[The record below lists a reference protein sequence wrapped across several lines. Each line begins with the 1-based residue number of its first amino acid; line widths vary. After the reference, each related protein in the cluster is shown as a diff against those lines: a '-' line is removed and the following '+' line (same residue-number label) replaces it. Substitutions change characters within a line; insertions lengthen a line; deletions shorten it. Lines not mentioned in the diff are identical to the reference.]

1 MAIPKALLNYLQ
13 KSKINFEPVVHKT
26 VFTAFDMART
36 LRVDFKEVAKTL
48 VVKGDNNYFIVVLS
62 AAQMLDFGKLKKVLN
77 VKKIEIARE
86 KVMET
91 VFKIPMGTITP
102 FAGFYKVQLC
112 LEKGLLKMKKI
123 VVGGGSY
130 NDAIKVKPADLA
142 KLENPILGI
151 FGAKAKIKLPKIVK
165 PTKKS
170 KKTKKS
176 TPKKKITK
184 KAKKPTKKRSVKP
197 AKKKGAKTHY

>member
-1 MAIPKALLNYLQ
+1 MSISKPLLSYLQ
-13 KSKINFEPVVHKT
+13 KSKINFEPVTHKT
-26 VFTAFDMART
+26 VFTAFDLART
-36 LRVDFKEVAKTL
+36 LRVDFREVAKTL

-62 AAQMLDFGKLKKVLN
+62 AGQMLDFGKLKKLLK

-102 FAGFYKVQLC
+102 FGGFYKTLVC

-130 NDAIKVKPADLA
+130 NDAIKIKPLDLV
-142 KLENPILGI
+142 KLEKPITGT
-151 FGAKAKIKLPKIVK
+151 FGVKAKIKLPK
-165 PTKKS
+165 P
-170 KKTKKS
+170 
-176 TPKKKITK
+176 
-184 KAKKPTKKRSVKP
+184 VKP
-197 AKKKGAKTHY
+197 AKKKPAKKSAKKNKKTKKSKK

>member
-1 MAIPKALLNYLQ
+1 MAIPKSLLKYLQ
-13 KSKINFEPVVHKT
+13 KSKINFEPMTHKT
-26 VFTAFDMART
+26 VFTAFDLART

-48 VVKGDNNYFIVVLS
+48 VVKGDNNYFIVMLS
-62 AAQMLDFGKLKKVLN
+62 AAQMLDFGALKKLLN

-102 FAGFYKVQLC
+102 FVGFYKTAQLC

-130 NDAIKVKPADLA
+130 NDAIKIKPADLV
-142 KLENPILGI
+142 KLEKPIVGI
-151 FGAKAKIKLPKIVK
+151 FGVKAKIKLPKLTKPVKRK
-165 PTKKS
+165 PT
-170 KKTKKS
+170 
-176 TPKKKITK
+176 
-184 KAKKPTKKRSVKP
+184 KP
-197 AKKKGAKTHY
+197 AKKKADKTAKKVKKSKKRK

>member
-1 MAIPKALLNYLQ
+1 MAIPKTLINYLQ
-13 KSKINFEPVVHKT
+13 KSKINFELVTHKT
-26 VFTAFDMART
+26 VFTAFDLART

-62 AAQMLDFGKLKKVLN
+62 AAQMLDFGGLKKLLK

-102 FAGFYKVQLC
+102 FAAFYKVQLC

-130 NDAIKVKPADLA
+130 NDAIKVKPADLV
-142 KLENPILGI
+142 KLEKPIVGT
-151 FGAKAKIKLPKIVK
+151 FGVKAKIKLPKV
-165 PTKKS
+165 S
-170 KKTKKS
+170 K
-176 TPKKKITK
+176 K
-184 KAKKPTKKRSVKP
+184 KAKKP
-197 AKKKGAKTHY
+197 AKKKSTKKAVKKNKKAKKVKKSKK

>member
-1 MAIPKALLNYLQ
+1 MAIPKRLFNYLQ
-13 KSKINFEPVVHKT
+13 KGKINFEPVMHKT
-26 VFTAFDMART
+26 VFTAFDLART

-48 VVKGDNNYFIVVLS
+48 VVKGDNNYYIVMLS
-62 AAQMLDFGKLKKVLN
+62 AAQMLDFGQLKKLLK

-102 FAGFYKVQLC
+102 FAGFYKTPLC

-130 NDAIKVKPADLA
+130 NDAIKIKPADLV
-142 KLENPILGI
+142 KLEKPIIGI
-151 FGAKAKIKLPKIVK
+151 FGVRTKIKLPKPI
-165 PTKKS
+165 
-170 KKTKKS
+170 
-176 TPKKKITK
+176 
-184 KAKKPTKKRSVKP
+184 KP
-197 AKKKGAKTHY
+197 AKKKPARPAKKKKAKK

>member
-1 MAIPKALLNYLQ
+1 M
-13 KSKINFEPVVHKT
+13 HKT
-26 VFTAFDMART
+26 VFTAFDLART

-48 VVKGDNNYFIVVLS
+48 VVKGDNNYYIVMLS
-62 AAQMLDFGKLKKVLN
+62 AAQMLDFGQLKKLLK

-102 FAGFYKVQLC
+102 FAGFYKTPLC

-130 NDAIKVKPADLA
+130 NDAIKIKPADLV
-142 KLENPILGI
+142 KLEKPIIGI
-151 FGAKAKIKLPKIVK
+151 FGVRTKIKLPKPI
-165 PTKKS
+165 
-170 KKTKKS
+170 
-176 TPKKKITK
+176 
-184 KAKKPTKKRSVKP
+184 KP
-197 AKKKGAKTHY
+197 AKKKPARPAKKKKAKK

>member
-1 MAIPKALLNYLQ
+1 MAIPKSLLNYLQ

-26 VFTAFDMART
+26 VFTAFDLART

-62 AAQMLDFGKLKKVLN
+62 AAQMLDFGGLKKLLN

-102 FAGFYKVQLC
+102 FAGFYKTAQLC
-112 LEKGLLKMKKI
+112 LEKGILKMKKI

-130 NDAIKVKPADLA
+130 NDAIKIKPADLV
-142 KLENPILGI
+142 KIESPIIGT
-151 FGAKAKIKLPKIVK
+151 FGVKAKIKLPK
-165 PTKKS
+165 P
-170 KKTKKS
+170 
-176 TPKKKITK
+176 
-184 KAKKPTKKRSVKP
+184 AKP
-197 AKKKGAKTHY
+197 AKKKPAKASKKGGKKVKKVKKSKK